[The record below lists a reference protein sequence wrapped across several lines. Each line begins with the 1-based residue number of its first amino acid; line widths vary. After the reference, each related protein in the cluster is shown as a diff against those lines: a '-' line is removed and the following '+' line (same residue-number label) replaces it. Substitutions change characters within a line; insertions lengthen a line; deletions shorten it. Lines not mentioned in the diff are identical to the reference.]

1 MAKEY
6 DKEIR
11 KLFGDYKRAKARI
24 AYLDRCRFYATHELP
39 SGYSEE
45 EYAKLQSLVNVVDSM
60 LSQLTILQQQIIE
73 YYYILGESLYDIA
86 ELLNYSYYHCSNNKN
101 EAVDE
106 LNRIFSDTRFDSIIA
121 QEFERRYEALRKAKT
136 DV

>member
-11 KLFGDYKRAKARI
+11 KLFGDYKRAKSRM
-24 AYLDRCRFYATHELP
+24 AYLKQTEFNGEMTAEH
-39 SGYSEE
+39 EE
-45 EYAKLQSLVNVVDSM
+45 EYRKLDCLVGVVDTM

-73 YYYILGESLYDIA
+73 YYYIIGESLYDIA

-106 LNRIFSDTRFDSIIA
+106 LKRIFADTRFDSIIA
-121 QEFERRYEALRKAKT
+121 REFEKRYNRLREDKT
-136 DV
+136 DE

>member
-11 KLFGDYKRAKARI
+11 KLFGDYKRARSRMAFLEQRKVNGKMDEA
-24 AYLDRCRFYATHELP
+24 
-39 SGYSEE
+39 SEE
-45 EYAKLQSLVNVVDSM
+45 EYRKLECLIRVVDTM

-73 YYYILGESLYDIA
+73 YYYIVGESLYDIA

-106 LNRIFSDTRFDSIIA
+106 LRRIFADTRFDSIIA
-121 QEFERRYEALRKAKT
+121 QEFERQYDRLKEGA

>member
-11 KLFGDYKRAKARI
+11 KLFGDYKRAKARM
-24 AYLDRCRFYATHELP
+24 AFLDRTRFQVSKQLP
-39 SGYSEE
+39 EEYRE
-45 EYAKLQSLVNVVDSM
+45 EYAKLQSLVNVVDMM
-60 LSQLTILQQQIIE
+60 LSQLTLLQQQIIE

-101 EAVDE
+101 EAIDE
-106 LNRIFSDTRFDSIIA
+106 LNRIFADTRFDSIIA
-121 QEFERRYEALRKAKT
+121 KEFERRYAEMRKAG
-136 DV
+136 DNE